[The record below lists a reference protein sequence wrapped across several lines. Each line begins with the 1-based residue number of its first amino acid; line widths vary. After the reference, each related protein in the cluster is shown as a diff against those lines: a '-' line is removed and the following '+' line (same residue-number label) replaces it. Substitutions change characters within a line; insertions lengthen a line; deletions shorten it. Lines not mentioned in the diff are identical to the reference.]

1 MMILAAAYK
10 EGMDYSDT
18 LGLYFLVNQQVINVT
33 STILYQPSPTPA
45 TIKLYNSTDTTTPI
59 TTATTATTDGS
70 YSLAVPIAPQGTRY
84 NLVVTKPGYLSYT
97 IKNLALMDGEDIPT
111 VDIRQLAGDDNGD
124 GIVNAVD
131 LTCLLSEFN
140 REPEQFKE
148 ADIDGN
154 GIVNAA
160 DLTYLLAGF
169 NKRNVVVE
177 KIQ

>member
-1 MMILAAAYK
+1 MC
-10 EGMDYSDT
+10 S
-18 LGLYFLVNQQVINVT
+18 
-33 STILYQPSPTPA
+33 
-45 TIKLYNSTDTTTPI
+45 
-59 TTATTATTDGS
+59 
-70 YSLAVPIAPQGTRY
+70 
-84 NLVVTKPGYLSYT
+84 YLSYT

-111 VDIRQLAGDDNGD
+111 IDIRQLAGDVNGD

-140 REPEQFKE
+140 REPVNHKD

-169 NKRNVVVE
+169 NKRTVIVGD
-177 KIQ
+177 